1 MIELAEPLVAPQVVD
16 SRGWMG
22 RGTATLPKAELSIL
36 IPFFRDDPKALLAAL
51 DAEAKGLGGRI
62 EIIVLDDAGGDVQ
75 LSTSAAAA
83 VRALYAP
90 ARLIQLKANEG
101 RARGRNR
108 LANAAR
114 AEHLLFLDSDML
126 PDRPDFLSAYLSL
139 VPTDPA
145 VVVGGFSVAQ
155 CVVSRRHALH
165 RAMAARAD
173 CLPAAHRALTPEK
186 YVFTSNLMV
195 RRDVFEAEAF
205 DEDFR
210 GWGWEDVEWGAR
222 VSRRFPILHIDNP
235 ATHLGLDTP
244 QVLAGKYEQSVQNF
258 ARLVARHP
266 DLVSSYPSFK
276 AARLFKSWPGV
287 SRWRGLLKH
296 LALSSLAPL
305 TLRIMA
311 MKAYRAALYA
321 EAV

>member
-1 MIELAEPLVAPQVVD
+1 MIATAPTPVAPQIVD
-16 SRGWMG
+16 SLAWSTP
-22 RGTATLPKAELSIL
+22 TAKASLSVL
-36 IPFFRDDPKALLAAL
+36 IPVFREDPLALLRAL
-51 DAEAKGLGGRI
+51 DTQASRLGDRI
-62 EIIVLDDAGGDVQ
+62 EIIVLDDAGGDAV
-75 LSTSAAAA
+75 LSARVAAA
-83 VRALYAP
+83 VGALQAP
-90 ARLIQLKANEG
+90 ARLIQLRANEG

-108 LANAAR
+108 LAAAAR
-114 AEHLLFLDSDML
+114 ANHLLFLDSDML
-126 PDRPDFLSAYLSL
+126 PDRPDFLQAYLQRVS
-139 VPTDPA
+139 DNPA

-155 CVVSRRHALH
+155 CLVGEAHALH

-173 CLPAAHRALTPEK
+173 CLPAAVRALTPEK
-186 YVFTSNLMV
+186 YVFTSNLLV

-205 DEDFR
+205 DEGFR

-244 QVLAGKYEQSVQNF
+244 EVLAGKYEQSVQNF
-258 ARLVARHP
+258 ARLAARHP
-266 DLVSSYPSFK
+266 DLVSRYPSFK
-276 AARLFKSWPGV
+276 AAQRMKAWPGV

-296 LALSSLAPL
+296 MALSSRAPM
-305 TLRIMA
+305 TLRVIA